1 MRRGGSEG
9 GGSEDRR
16 GGGGGEGVRRLGSI
30 LHVHYHIFLYHS
42 VHSLVSNFAPT

>member
-9 GGSEDRR
+9 EGVRSGR
-16 GGGGGEGVRRLGSI
+16 GGGEGVRRLGSI
-30 LHVHYHIFLYHS
+30 LHVHYHILLYHS